1 MQNESRLVSFYEIS
15 FDLTV
20 RLGSGEFDEVLHR
33 NPPNPGIRVCV
44 REPVTQDIE
53 FRMRCGRA
61 TLTDGDL
68 VHHIPDDESE
78 RRGVWAASFP
88 VAISTMARLQ
98 SLSLAQL
105 EEAISKASPAG
116 WLVLD
121 LPGARLQPVA
131 EPRSDW
137 YDCESTLGTKALV
150 RFGGDPEQVADIL
163 ARSRDEERARR
174 VLESD
179 QPASI

>member
-1 MQNESRLVSFYEIS
+1 MEHEIRLVSFYEIS
-15 FDLTV
+15 SDLTV
-20 RLGSGEFDEVLHR
+20 RLGSGELDEVLHR
-33 NPPNPGIRVCV
+33 NQPNPGIRVCV
-44 REPVTQDIE
+44 REPVAQDVE

-61 TLTDGDL
+61 TLTDEGL
-68 VHHIPDDESE
+68 VPHIPDDESE

-88 VAISTMARLQ
+88 VAMSTMARLQ

-105 EEAISKASPAG
+105 EEVISATSPAG

-121 LPGARLQPVA
+121 LPGTRLQPVT

-150 RFGGDPEQVADIL
+150 RFGGDPEQIADIL

-179 QPASI
+179 PPASI